1 VNVHLRDVFAVGL
14 LAMIVMPAVIAIGRG
29 AATVL
34 EPGNQRWSDGRFGSP
49 SGAPL
54 LPWRQGVLAW
64 VTAWVAAQVVA
75 VVVVSASGHSS
86 PLPIPVLGLS
96 LVGSW
101 SVYLVAVWMVSSRV
115 GTGNLRSDFGLRF
128 RVSDVA
134 GLPFG
139 AAIQL
144 VLVPA
149 VYVPLR
155 AAWPATFD
163 DDRLQQNATDLVDRA
178 GGISVVI
185 LAVLV
190 VCGAPVIEEIVYRG
204 LLQRSVTSGA
214 GALVGLLVTAA
225 IFTIVHFRPVEYPGL
240 AVFAL
245 IVGAVAARTCR
256 LGPPIAIH
264 VGFNATGLALALW

>member
-1 VNVHLRDVFAVGL
+1 MNVHLRDVFAVGL
-14 LAMIVMPAVIAIGRG
+14 LAMIVMPAVMAIGRG

-34 EPGNQRWSDGRFGSP
+34 GPWSRRWSGDPVVSRS
-49 SGAPL
+49 SARL
-54 LPWRQGVLAW
+54 VPWRQGVLAW
-64 VTAWVAAQVVA
+64 VAAWVTAQVVA
-75 VVVVSASGHSS
+75 VVVVSATGHSS
-86 PLPIPVLGLS
+86 PLPILVLGLS

-101 SVYLVAVWMVSSRV
+101 SVYLVAVWAVSNRV
-115 GTGNLRSDFGLRF
+115 GSGNLCADFGLRF
-128 RVSDVA
+128 RASDVA
-134 GLPFG
+134 GLPLG

-144 VLVPA
+144 LLVPA

-155 AAWPATFD
+155 AAWPVTFD
-163 DDRLQQNATDLVDRA
+163 DDRLRQNATDLVDRA
-178 GGISVVI
+178 GGISVVV

-245 IVGAVAARTCR
+245 IVGAVAARTGR